1 MADVPTFEVSGPLG
15 PFAAGFVDDMRRQGF
30 GPVAV
35 RKHPGLVAGLSGWLM
50 TEDLTPAGLSLEVA
64 ERFCA
69 ARRASGHTYLL
80 TVKAL
85 DPLLGYLRELGVA
98 PLASPQ
104 VCPGPVEELLS
115 RFRRYLEQERG
126 LVPAAARG
134 YVDKVRPFVA
144 RFDAPTGLEL
154 WRVDLAEVRGFVV
167 DVYPRLGRRSAQLTV
182 VALRS
187 LLRLLR
193 LDGVIER
200 SLADAVLR
208 VWLAERGSPPDG
220 PLFPTSTGNPLTR
233 KALARRIAAHAAHAA
248 ERCPSLTAKSIS
260 PHTLRHT
267 AAMRLL
273 HAGVDTTVIALWV
286 GTRAGRD
293 HADVFARGPRHQG
306 TRARPRQAAGQQ
318 TRPLPA
324 ARHAPRIPGWT
335 MTRPHSPRASSAG
348 SWSLASAP
356 ERLLRSFRSSSV
368 TPARSSCR
376 DCASRLKQTSGIGG
390 RNGDIPAAAFLSPW
404 VFARLC
410 IRADPWRGPR
420 GAPVANGMMVVGT
433 NATELAVAAGA
444 AMPADGV
451 RRCWR
456 W

>member
-1 MADVPTFEVSGPLG
+1 
-15 PFAAGFVDDMRRQGF
+15 
-30 GPVAV
+30 
-35 RKHPGLVAGLSGWLM
+35 
-50 TEDLTPAGLSLEVA
+50 
-64 ERFCA
+64 
-69 ARRASGHTYLL
+69 
-80 TVKAL
+80 
-85 DPLLGYLRELGVA
+85 
-98 PLASPQ
+98 LASPQ

-144 RFDAPTGLEL
+144 RFDGPDGLEL
-154 WRVDLAEVRGFVV
+154 WRVDVAEVRGFVV
-167 DVYPRLGRRSAQLTV
+167 DVCPRPGRRSAQLTV

-187 LLRLLR
+187 MLRFLR
-193 LDGVIER
+193 LDGVIQR
-200 SLADAVLR
+200 AV
-208 VWLAERGSPPDG
+208 
-220 PLFPTSTGNPLTR
+220 
-233 KALARRIAAHAAHAA
+233 
-248 ERCPSLTAKSIS
+248 
-260 PHTLRHT
+260 
-267 AAMRLL
+267 
-273 HAGVDTTVIALWV
+273 
-286 GTRAGRD
+286 
-293 HADVFARGPRHQG
+293 
-306 TRARPRQAAGQQ
+306 GQQ

-390 RNGDIPAAAFLSPW
+390 RNGDIPAAAFLSPR

-420 GAPVANGMMVVGT
+420 RAPVANGMMIVGT
-433 NATELAVAAGA
+433 KASELAVAAGA
-444 AMPADGV
+444 AMLVAGG
-451 RRCWR
+451 RRPG
-456 W
+456 